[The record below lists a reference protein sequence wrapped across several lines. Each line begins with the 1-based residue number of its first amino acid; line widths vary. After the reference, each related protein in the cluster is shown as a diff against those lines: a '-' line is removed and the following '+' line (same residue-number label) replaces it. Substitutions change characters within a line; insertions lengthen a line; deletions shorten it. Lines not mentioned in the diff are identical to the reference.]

1 MYLDEGIPIRAAE
14 AFWRLAKMQDGV
26 GELED
31 AAESFG
37 KAADHYQIGVERYPQ
52 LTETLKDHVHYLEA
66 WCEIETA
73 KNSHQEERYQDASNR
88 YDKASRILSETHMW
102 SFLSKYYEACSL
114 VEEAEAFS
122 IEDEWEK
129 ALKLF
134 NKASELF
141 RFVLD
146 SQKRPPAD
154 ASALEAEAFQE
165 WLFSARAK
173 EKLSLA
179 RAILEEARFS
189 MKNGRN
195 TESARYY
202 GKAASKFEELVG
214 DVAEE
219 QARDELRTTSLL
231 CRAWQKMR
239 EGEIEVSPARYSEA
253 ATLFLE
259 AKDST
264 KKQKLGLLALGNGAL
279 CKALEHSTCF
289 QLKKD
294 NALYAS
300 AKRQFE
306 LAARYYVEAGFK
318 LRSDYVVAYTRFF
331 DALTYVSGAEE
342 ELDPARRKELYILA
356 EKHFQQ
362 AVKLF
367 EDAGFTGKKDEVRRH
382 LERVEQ
388 GKQLL
393 LTTSEMLS
401 GAAMISSSADVSAP
415 ILVRDQP
422 IGLVESES
430 ANVQG
435 RINVCPNRLNV
446 GDSAEFLIQLI
457 NVGRRPAFLVKTEQ
471 IVREDFEIKEKPEF
485 YRVEDGHLDMKGKRL
500 DPLKTEEIRL
510 VLKALSKGT
519 FSMKLKI
526 LYVDET
532 GACKSHEPEPVTLT
546 VKELGISGWLKGE
559 R

>member
-1 MYLDEGIPIRAAE
+1 
-14 AFWRLAKMQDGV
+14 V
-26 GELED
+26 GELEG

-37 KAADHYQIGVERYPQ
+37 KAADHYKLVAEKYPQ
-52 LTETLKDHVHYLEA
+52 LTENARDHVHYLEA
-66 WCEIETA
+66 WREIEAA
-73 KNSHQEERYQDASNR
+73 KNSHQQETYQDASNR
-88 YDKASRILSETHMW
+88 YDKASKILSETQKW
-102 SFLSKYYEACSL
+102 SFLSKYYNACRL
-114 VEEAEAFS
+114 IEEAEAFS
-122 IEDEWEK
+122 IEDEYEK
-129 ALKLF
+129 ALELF
-134 NKASELF
+134 NKASGLLQDELE
-141 RFVLD
+141 
-146 SQKRPPAD
+146 SQKRPSTG
-154 ASALEAEAFQE
+154 ASALEAEALQD
-165 WLFSARAK
+165 WLFSARVK
-173 EKLSLA
+173 QKLSSA
-179 RAILEEARFS
+179 RAILEEARIS

-195 TESARYY
+195 AESARCY
-202 GKAASKFEELVG
+202 GKAASKFEELVS

-219 QARDELRTTSLL
+219 HARSELRTTSLL
-231 CRAWQKMR
+231 CKAWQKMR

-253 ATLFLE
+253 ATLFFE

-264 KKQKLGLLALGNGAL
+264 KKQRLGLLALGNGAL
-279 CKALEHSTCF
+279 CKALEHSTEF
-289 QLKKD
+289 QLKRD

-300 AKRQFE
+300 TKQQFE

-318 LRSDYVVAYTRFF
+318 RRSDYVTAYTRFF
-331 DALTYVSGAEE
+331 DALTYVSRAEE
-342 ELDPARRKELYILA
+342 ELDPAKRKEHYILA
-356 EKHFQQ
+356 ERHLQQ

-367 EDAGFTGKKDEVRRH
+367 EQGGFAAKKDEVLRH

-415 ILVRDQP
+415 IIARDQP

-435 RINVCPNRLNV
+435 RINVNPNTLNV
-446 GDSAEFLIQLI
+446 GDPAELSIQLI
-457 NVGRRPAFLVKTEQ
+457 NVGRRPAFLLKTER
-471 IVREDFEIKEKPEF
+471 IVPDDFEIKEKPES

-519 FSMKLKI
+519 FSMNPKFFYL
-526 LYVDET
+526 DET
-532 GACKSHEPEPVTLT
+532 GKHKSHEPESVTIT
-546 VKELGISGWLKGE
+546 VKELGIKGWLKGE